1 MFGADAALTV
11 SGAFSFSLHNFTLDN
26 LTAARHCDE
35 LEPGDVTY
43 LYIDHKMRG
52 LGSHSCGP
60 EPEAAYELPLGTF
73 RWSFRLLPG
82 AETACNLTR

>member
-1 MFGADAALTV
+1 
-11 SGAFSFSLHNFTLDN
+11 DN

-60 EPEAAYELPLGTF
+60 EPEAAYELPLV
-73 RWSFRLLPG
+73 LPPF
-82 AETACNLTR
+82 ARRRDSMQSDPIIW